1 MEVMKRHG
9 FDFDL
14 FVVGAGSGG
23 VRASRMAAK
32 FGARVAVAE
41 SQRLG
46 GTCVNVGCV
55 PKKLLVY
62 ASHFADD
69 FEDAAGFGWTVG
81 EPRFDWA
88 RLIANKD
95 REIAR
100 LNQVYRG
107 LLHGAGVTI
116 LDGQARL
123 VDPNTIELG
132 GQNFT
137 ADKILIATG
146 SRPQLPEVPG
156 IEHAVTSNEVFQ
168 LPKLP
173 SRVLIVGGGY
183 IAVEFAGIFAG
194 MGSQVTQLYRGSL
207 FLRGFDRD
215 LRIELAEAM
224 RNRGIDL
231 RFNSDV
237 ARIEKSASGY
247 VVTLLS
253 GQQLETDLVMYAA
266 GRTPNTVGLG
276 LSSVAVAQDQSGAI
290 VVDEYSRTSVPNIWA
305 VGDVTN
311 RMNLTPVAIAEGQAF
326 AETEFNGNPQKPDY
340 DNVPTA
346 VFSQP
351 SLGTVGLTEEA
362 ARGRYAAIDIYKAH
376 FRPMKYT
383 LSGRNERTLMKL
395 CVDKESGKVLGAH
408 MLGPDSAEII
418 QGIAIAIRAGVR
430 KVDFDRTLGIHP
442 TAAEEFVTMRTPQS
456 PPG

>member
-1 MEVMKRHG
+1 MRC
-9 FDFDL
+9 F
-14 FVVGAGSGG
+14 SC
-23 VRASRMAAK
+23 R
-32 FGARVAVAE
+32 
-41 SQRLG
+41 
-46 GTCVNVGCV
+46 
-55 PKKLLVY
+55 
-62 ASHFADD
+62 
-69 FEDAAGFGWTVG
+69 
-81 EPRFDWA
+81 
-88 RLIANKD
+88 
-95 REIAR
+95 
-100 LNQVYRG
+100 
-107 LLHGAGVTI
+107 
-116 LDGQARL
+116 
-123 VDPNTIELG
+123 
-132 GQNFT
+132 
-137 ADKILIATG
+137 
-146 SRPQLPEVPG
+146 
-156 IEHAVTSNEVFQ
+156 
-168 LPKLP
+168 KLP

-224 RNRGIDL
+224 RHRGIDL
-231 RFNSDV
+231 RFDSDV

-276 LSSVAVAQDQSGAI
+276 LSAVAVAQDQSGAI

-326 AETEFNGNPQKPDY
+326 AETEFNENPQKPDY

-362 ARGRYAAIDIYKAH
+362 ARQRYAAIDIYKAH